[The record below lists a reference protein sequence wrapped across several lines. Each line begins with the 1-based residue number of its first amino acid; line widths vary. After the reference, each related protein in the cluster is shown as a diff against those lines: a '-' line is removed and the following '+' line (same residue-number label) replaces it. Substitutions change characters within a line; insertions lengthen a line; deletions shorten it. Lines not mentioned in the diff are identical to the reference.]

1 MFVSGRRNT
10 FQLFFD
16 NEHSAHSLLKL
27 YNFFHHSSE
36 KCSWDALSIFWN
48 KSALSTELNPVWA
61 QGKLQKQQL
70 NKFPEL
76 FLRSVKPPCH
86 DVITGSADWSSRNQ
100 QRSTDPHFLNPEADK
115 HRPHYWSWTDRSM
128 WRPCSLTSLAH
139 SGKVRRFEDAL
150 VLLNEGRG
158 ENTDS
163 LEGEVVSEITR
174 GRFLLRRHRC
184 CFVGKRHH
192 ENNNIRSNELIS
204 PQTVTEHR
212 QRCKLNWCANR
223 LFVKTSVPGWR

>member
-1 MFVSGRRNT
+1 MFLGCT
-10 FQLFFD
+10 FHILEQ
-16 NEHSAHSLLKL
+16 
-27 YNFFHHSSE
+27 
-36 KCSWDALSIFWN
+36 I
-48 KSALSTELNPVWA
+48 STELNPVWA

-70 NKFPEL
+70 NKFPQL
-76 FLRSVKPPCH
+76 FLRSVKPSCH

-115 HRPHYWSWTDRSM
+115 HHPHYWSWTDRSM

-139 SGKVRRFEDAL
+139 SVKVRRFEGAL

-174 GRFLLRRHRC
+174 GRFLLWRHRC

-192 ENNNIRSNELIS
+192 ENNNILI
-204 PQTVTEHR
+204 
-212 QRCKLNWCANR
+212 
-223 LFVKTSVPGWR
+223 